1 MLRNVT
7 IAIGGLAFLGGL
19 VALVADVC
27 TPGWV
32 FAFWGG
38 LILLGTI
45 YERVIYKPVET
56 ASPGGAWVKTSERFV
71 DDHTGKPVTV
81 YVDPKNGERKY
92 VQE

>member
-1 MLRNVT
+1 MFRNVI
-7 IAIGGLAFLGGL
+7 IAIGGLAFLSGL
-19 VALVADVC
+19 AALLADWC
-27 TPGWV
+27 SPGWV

-38 LILLGTI
+38 LVLLGTI
-45 YERVIYKPVET
+45 CEKVIYKPVEI

-71 DDHTGKPVTV
+71 DDHTGKSVTV